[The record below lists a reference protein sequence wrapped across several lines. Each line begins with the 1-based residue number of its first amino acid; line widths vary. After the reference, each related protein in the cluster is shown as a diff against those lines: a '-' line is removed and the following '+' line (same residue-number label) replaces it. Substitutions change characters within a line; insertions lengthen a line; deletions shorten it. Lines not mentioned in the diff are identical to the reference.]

1 MFDLCNIFK
10 KMKTIFPKSNLILLD
25 KKSAIDATI
34 LNLNV
39 MKDMH
44 VPGGKEENYLKKLEG
59 CSHETPED

>member
-1 MFDLCNIFK
+1 
-10 KMKTIFPKSNLILLD
+10 MKTIFPKSNLILLD
-25 KKSAIDATI
+25 DKSAIDATI

-44 VPGGKEENYLKKLEG
+44 VPGGKGENYLKKLEG